1 MGLEILNTILVVL
14 TVASMGLS
22 AIIADRYRYLPQL
35 GFLLISGVMWGV
47 SLLLGLD
54 NSTLILNT
62 SIGTVIISTFFVYI
76 SSYKQNWGSI

>member
-62 SIGTVIISTFFVYI
+62 SLGTVIISAFFVYI